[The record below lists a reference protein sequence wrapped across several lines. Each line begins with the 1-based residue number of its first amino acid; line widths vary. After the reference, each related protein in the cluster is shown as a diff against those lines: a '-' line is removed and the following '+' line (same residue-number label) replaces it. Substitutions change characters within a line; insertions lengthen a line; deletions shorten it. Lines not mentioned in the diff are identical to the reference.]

1 MSRRSHSRTR
11 RRNRGRLGP
20 LFKLLCLIA
29 LVVALT
35 AGATVFFRVETVAV
49 SGNSRY
55 TEEEIVAASG
65 IQLNENLYGWNK
77 FKVEQRLYQTLPY
90 IGDVLIRR
98 SLPSTVVITVT
109 EWDAVAQ
116 IAPPTPA
123 QAAVAREELEG
134 ELPEEDNEAE
144 ESESS
149 AQTDGSQAD
158 ASQSDA
164 SQAEPPVSAVAQE
177 PWLISVEGRLLEL
190 APSGSQA
197 MTVTGLTALMPQA
210 GTQLAVPLAEQAK
223 LEALL
228 QLLAAMDEEGMMGDF
243 SSVELGDTQ
252 VKLRYL
258 DRFDVLILLNADF
271 HYALRVVSTV
281 REQIEREHGPDA
293 AGTMDLTQENYELGY
308 SPQ

>member
-1 MSRRSHSRTR
+1 MSRRSHSRKR
-11 RRNRGRLGP
+11 RKNRGRLGP

-90 IGDVLIRR
+90 IGDVVIRR

-116 IAPPTPA
+116 IAPPSPA
-123 QAAVAREELEG
+123 QAAAAREEMEG
-134 ELPEEDNEAE
+134 ELPEEENEAE
-144 ESESS
+144 ESGSS
-149 AQTDGSQAD
+149 AQTDTSQED
-158 ASQSDA
+158 E
-164 SQAEPPVSAVAQE
+164 SQAEPSVSAVAQE
-177 PWLISVEGRLLEL
+177 PWLISVEGRLLES
-190 APSGSQA
+190 APPDSQA
-197 MTVTGLTALMPQA
+197 MTVTGLAALVPQA
-210 GTQLAVPLAEQAK
+210 GTQLAVPLSEQTK

-228 QLLAAMDEEGMMGDF
+228 QLLAAMDEAGMIGDF

-271 HYALRVVSTV
+271 RYALRVVSTV
-281 REQIEREHGPDA
+281 REQIEQEHGPDA

-308 SPQ
+308 FPE